1 MNVDKRF
8 LFIAL
13 TLFAFLVFVPSVYA
27 PEGEGEV
34 ELSDFPQQLADKLGI
49 SLFPAQ
55 LMTSAIF
62 LGLFMFPA
70 ILLAGKDNAIF
81 AMVIVG
87 LPVMGFCIAMGWLS
101 YWFLLVIAML
111 IALMFSG
118 KMRDWI
124 SGRM

>member
-1 MNVDKRF
+1 MDMNRQKIVF
-8 LFIAL
+8 LVL
-13 TLFAFLVFVPSVYA
+13 TLFVFLVFVPSVYA
-27 PEGEGEV
+27 EGEV
-34 ELSDFPQQLADKLGI
+34 SLTDFPQQLADKLGI
-49 SLFPAQ
+49 DLFPAQ
-55 LMTSAIF
+55 LLTSAIF
-62 LGLFMFPA
+62 LGLFLFPA

-87 LPVMGFCIAMGWLS
+87 LPVMGFCIAMEWLS
-101 YWFLLVIAML
+101 YWFLLVVAML